1 MQDHPQITSLLN
13 TFFWITVTIYIIYK
27 LIRNIGC
34 LIWLVDSLWYASF
47 RLAHFCI
54 GVFDRDA

>member
-1 MQDHPQITSLLN
+1 MANHSQTTSLLN
-13 TFFWITVTIYIIYK
+13 TFFWTTVTIYILYK

-34 LIWLVDSLWYASF
+34 LIWLVDSLWYESF

-54 GVFDRDA
+54 GVFYDT